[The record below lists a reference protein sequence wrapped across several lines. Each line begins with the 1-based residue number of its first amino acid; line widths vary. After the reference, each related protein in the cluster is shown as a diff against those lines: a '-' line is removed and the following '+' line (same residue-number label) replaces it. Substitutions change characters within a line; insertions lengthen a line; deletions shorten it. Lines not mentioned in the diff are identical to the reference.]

1 MKAAL
6 QLNSYRIV
14 SAIFKLIHRFFSMEK
29 IIVTTPNR
37 MVRNVLTTS
46 IHLTIFIDN
55 IGKWSNP
62 FVASSVLK
70 KRQHLD

>member
-37 MVRNVLTTS
+37 MVRNVLIT
-46 IHLTIFIDN
+46 
-55 IGKWSNP
+55 
-62 FVASSVLK
+62 SVLDNFTYPSDDFH
-70 KRQHLD
+70 R